1 MSEVVEYPIDDPEYM
16 MPKDAAK
23 LREDKL
29 ETTTMSAPAATYVT
43 VLRMEA
49 EFMPLD
55 VLIHRALNNTQG
67 RESEA

>member
-1 MSEVVEYPIDDPEYM
+1 MSEVVEYPVDDPEYM

-49 EFMPLD
+49 EFVPLD
-55 VLIHRALNNTQG
+55 VLIHRAWNNTQG
-67 RESEA
+67 QESEE